1 MKPTV
6 KHTACILM
14 LLAATLTCSAYA
26 ASASSGAGDQPAASK
41 AAKKAAKNSKA
52 GRVSQIKFL
61 PGSEETA
68 RERSTRLKREC
79 KGRVNAGACEG
90 YTN

>member
-1 MKPTV
+1 MKRTV
-6 KHTACILM
+6 KHTAWTLM
-14 LLAATLTCSAYA
+14 LLAATLTVNAYA
-26 ASASSGAGDQPAASK
+26 SSRSAGAGDPSVTSK
-41 AAKKAAKNSKA
+41 AAKKKTAKAK
-52 GRVSQIKFL
+52 RVSQIKFL
-61 PGSEETA
+61 SGSGETA

>member
-1 MKPTV
+1 
-6 KHTACILM
+6 M
-14 LLAATLTCSAYA
+14 LLAATLTGTAYA
-26 ASASSGAGDQPAASK
+26 SLPSTSAGEPPVISK
-41 AAKKAAKNSKA
+41 AAKKTAKAK
-52 GRVSQIKFL
+52 RVSQIKFL
-61 PGSEETA
+61 PGSGETA